1 MQPHVLPRVQVA
13 AAAVALDLSCVCEQL
28 VLPAAAA
35 GWLQLAA
42 LERWP
47 SHEQLQQAE
56 VSKSMQQMS
65 KGVLQAYY
73 RRHSGRS
80 AQLAADSQESGCSSI
95 GFLHEALDD
104 VEPATLQSWLR
115 GSCDNSSSS
124 SHPAAAGSTVHS
136 TWGSRAGSALG
147 RSRPASAAVGTRA
160 AVAALTAGV
169 QDSLLH
175 GRVRVLQV
183 APLKPLDS
191 WVSIARYLVEH
202 AQYTAGQG
210 LCGVMLELAR

>member
-1 MQPHVLPRVQVA
+1 MLPRVQVA

-28 VLPAAAA
+28 LLPAAAA

-56 VSKSMQQMS
+56 VSKSMKQLS

-73 RRHSGRS
+73 LQHSHRS
-80 AQLAADSQESGCSSI
+80 THLVADSQEGGSTST
-95 GFLHEALDD
+95 GFLQAALDD

-115 GSCDNSSSS
+115 SSCDISSSS

-136 TWGSRAGSALG
+136 TWGSRAGCAPG
-147 RSRPASAAVGTRA
+147 RSHPPSVAAGARA
-160 AVAALTAGV
+160 AAAALTAGV
-169 QDSLLH
+169 QDGLLH
-175 GRVRVLQV
+175 SRMGVLQV

-191 WVSIARYLVEH
+191 WVSIACYLVEH

-210 LCGVMLELAR
+210 LCGVILQLAR